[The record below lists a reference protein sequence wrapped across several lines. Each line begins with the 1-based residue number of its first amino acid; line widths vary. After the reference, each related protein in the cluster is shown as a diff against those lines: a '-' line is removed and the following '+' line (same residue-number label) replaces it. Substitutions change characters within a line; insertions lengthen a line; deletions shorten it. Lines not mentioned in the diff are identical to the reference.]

1 MKIAWDIVIVV
12 LVVGAVY
19 ILSAIPQAYA
29 EFKTRPR
36 EPMQWCHQ
44 HGYFRKKHVLPFMGT
59 TVCPRCYM
67 EAWNKAEAGKLGPQA
82 TNGRARV

>member
-1 MKIAWDIVIVV
+1 MRLFWDAAIV
-12 LVVGAVY
+12 LLAGYGVY

-36 EPMQWCHQ
+36 EPMSWCHH
-44 HGYFRKKHVLPFMGT
+44 HGYFRKKHVLPFLGT

-67 EAWNKAEAGKLGPQA
+67 EAWNKAEAGELGPQA
-82 TNGRARV
+82 TNGRVKI